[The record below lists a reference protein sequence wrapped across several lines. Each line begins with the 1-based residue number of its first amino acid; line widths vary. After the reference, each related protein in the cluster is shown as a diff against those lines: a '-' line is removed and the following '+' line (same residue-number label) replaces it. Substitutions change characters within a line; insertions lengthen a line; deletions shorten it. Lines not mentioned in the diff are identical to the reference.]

1 MKTLLQK
8 SKLRAFT
15 NVLFFFLS
23 VAANFL
29 ASQQDT
35 NHRFCL
41 GHQTKQRISDRM
53 FRLSGQA

>member
-8 SKLRAFT
+8 ASFKLLQT
-15 NVLFFFLS
+15 SCFFLS

-41 GHQTKQRISDRM
+41 GHQTKQRISDQL